1 MEGNPFISANSA
13 FSGEV
18 LCQAG
23 RLILNIEKN
32 KELREMS
39 ENVQKNFIINSK
51 FIHLS
56 TNLCY
61 NIKHKKIL
69 QRGDNVIKKE
79 MIAMLLA
86 GGQGSRL
93 GVLTQKVAKPAVS
106 FGGKYRIIDFPLSN
120 CINSGVDTVG
130 VLTQYQPL
138 RLNTHIGIGIPWDL
152 DRNVGGVTILPPYEK
167 SKGSDWYT
175 GTANAIFQNLE
186 YMETYNPDYVLILS
200 GDHIYKMDYEVML
213 EYHKANNA
221 DVTIAAMPVPIEE
234 ASRFGIVITDEH
246 NRITEF
252 EEKPANPRSNLAS
265 MGIYIFSWPALKEAL
280 LALSEEPGCDFG
292 KHVIPYC
299 HGKGERI
306 FAYEYNGYWKDVGTL
321 GSYWEA
327 NMELID
333 IIPEFNLYEEYWKIY
348 TRSDII
354 PPQYI
359 APEAVIERSII
370 GEGTEIYGEVHNSV
384 IGAGVTIEAGAVV
397 RDSIVMRN
405 SVIGAGAKVD
415 KAIVAEDTAIGAGA
429 ELGVGEYA
437 PSTYAPK
444 VYQFDLV
451 TIGEHS
457 VIPENVKIGK
467 NTAISG
473 VTVLED
479 YPDGLLASGDS
490 IIKAGGIR

>member
-1 MEGNPFISANSA
+1 
-13 FSGEV
+13 
-18 LCQAG
+18 
-23 RLILNIEKN
+23 
-32 KELREMS
+32 MS

-51 FIHLS
+51 FVHLS
-56 TNLCY
+56 INLWY
-61 NIKHKKIL
+61 NKKHKKIL

-234 ASRFGIVITDEH
+234 ASRFGIVITDEN

-359 APEAVIERSII
+359 APEAVIDRSII

-405 SVIGAGAKVD
+405 SVVGAGAKVD
-415 KAIVAEDTAIGAGA
+415 KAIVAEDTTIGAGA

-437 PSTYAPK
+437 PSTYDPK

-457 VIPENVKIGK
+457 VIPENAKIGK

-490 IIKAGGIR
+490 IIKAGGIK

>member
-1 MEGNPFISANSA
+1 
-13 FSGEV
+13 
-18 LCQAG
+18 
-23 RLILNIEKN
+23 
-32 KELREMS
+32 MS

-51 FIHLS
+51 FVHLS
-56 TNLCY
+56 INLWY
-61 NIKHKKIL
+61 NKKHKKIL

-221 DVTIAAMPVPIEE
+221 DVSIAAMPVPIEE
-234 ASRFGIVITDEH
+234 ASRFGIVITDEN

-359 APEAVIERSII
+359 APEAVIDRSII

-405 SVIGAGAKVD
+405 SVVGAGAKVD
-415 KAIVAEDTAIGAGA
+415 KAIVAEDTTIGAGA

-437 PSTYAPK
+437 PSTYDPK

-490 IIKAGGIR
+490 IIKAGGIK